1 MAYSLPS
8 LRRYNPLL
16 LLLFCCCSSTLVSPT
31 SSYAKNP
38 TKLVESVCKNTTTYA
53 FCVDSLYSDPR
64 TPTADAYVLAFV
76 SFDLAYA
83 NATSA
88 EAYVRAL
95 LGRRHRRGSSRRD
108 EYSRLLERCDR
119 LYGEAVSALALALND
134 LDSETYSELASYAAD
149 SARKAGDCQAAFR
162 GTAFHSPL
170 TRMNRDL
177 RGLAGIC
184 IIVSH
189 LFTAL

>member
-1 MAYSLPS
+1 MAYSPPS
-8 LRRYNPLL
+8 LRLYNLL
-16 LLLFCCCSSTLVSPT
+16 LLLFCSCSSTLLNPT

-38 TKLVESVCKNTTTYA
+38 TELVESICKNTTTYA

-83 NATSA
+83 NATRT

-95 LGRRHRRGSSRRD
+95 LGRGGSRG

-149 SARKAGDCQAAFR
+149 SAREAGDCQAAFR
-162 GTAFHSPL
+162 GTAFRSPL

-184 IIVSH
+184 IVVSN
-189 LFTAL
+189 LFTTS

>member
-1 MAYSLPS
+1 MAYSPHS
-8 LRRYNPLL
+8 LRLYN
-16 LLLFCCCSSTLVSPT
+16 LLLFCCFSSTLLSPT
-31 SSYAKNP
+31 SSYAKKP
-38 TKLVESVCKNTTTYA
+38 TDLVESVCKNTTTYA

-83 NATSA
+83 NATRT

-95 LGRRHRRGSSRRD
+95 LGRRRGSSRRD

-134 LDSETYSELASYAAD
+134 LNSETYSELASYAAD
-149 SARKAGDCQAAFR
+149 SAREAGDCQAAFR
-162 GTAFHSPL
+162 GTAFRSPL

-184 IIVSH
+184 IVVSN
-189 LFTAL
+189 LFTTS